1 MLVYLINIALIVIW
15 ALIFNIGKKTK
26 LKKFIFVGI
35 CFLQMFL
42 ISAYRYRVGNDYSM
56 YAVGFIKMSMSGFT
70 EMSYEDWEIGYVL
83 FNKIIG
89 VFTDNPAVF
98 VWISSLV
105 IFIGPAYLVARYSS
119 NPFVSMFM
127 YVNLYLFYLDM
138 NFIRQAFAMSIMCFA
153 YGFLVNR
160 KFWRFLLL
168 VAIAATFHLTVIYM
182 IPVFLVC
189 LIPVSSRSHILYLF
203 GLLFYYIL
211 SDGMLKILLSKFHTE
226 YSNSEFIEKGVYFY
240 YCFFPLL
247 LCLGIVAISY
257 FVKEKSRVL
266 NVLIHLTLMMGFWQ
280 IVMTKHSLFERFS
293 YYTMIFVVLAVPEA
307 LNAFRKQLT
316 ENYTEKFLKDSDK
329 DNENADGSKSR
340 SVVSKAKRQASSIV
354 AMTTVAILLLAFVY
368 NMIGLIVPKRGVHGV
383 LPYQLQSSV
392 ELNLP
397 SIDDFFKGWQ
407 NIDSE

>member
-56 YAVGFIKMSMSGFT
+56 YAVGFFKMSIAGFG
-70 EMSYEDWEIGYVL
+70 EMSYEDWEIGYIL
-83 FNKIIG
+83 LNKVIG
-89 VFTDNPAVF
+89 YFTADPAVF
-98 VWISSLV
+98 IWISSLLV
-105 IFIGPAYLVARYSS
+105 LIGPAYLIARYSI
-119 NPFVSMFM
+119 NPFTSIFL

-138 NFIRQAFAMSIMCFA
+138 NFIRQAIAMSIICFA
-153 YGFLVNR
+153 YGFLVNK

-182 IPVFLVC
+182 IPVFIVC

-247 LCLGIVAISY
+247 LCLGMVAISY
-257 FVKEKSRVL
+257 FVKEKSRTL

-307 LNAFRKQLT
+307 LNSFRKQLT
-316 ENYTEKFLKDSDK
+316 ENFTEKCSKDTEK

-340 SVVSKAKRQASSIV
+340 PVASKAKRQASSIV
-354 AMTTVAILLLAFVY
+354 ALTTVAILLLAFVY

-383 LPYQLQSSV
+383 LPYQLQNRIQY
-392 ELNLP
+392 ELP
-397 SIDDFFKGWQ
+397 SIDSFFKGEYE
-407 NIDSE
+407 N